1 MDEVVA
7 ARLFHGKVQVGLR
20 DSEEGDTLLVHGN
33 GLAGPVVT
41 LDVDLIRTVVQG
53 GVVVVLN
60 TDGGRR
66 RLAGMHQL
74 GVGGFSLLFGDDAP
88 VRMLAG
94 HRPRVGGG
102 HQDGEGLCARGRQ
115 VVAVA
120 RPVTQV
126 HRLDGSFR
134 LLLTARKGHQKD
146 GSGDKYVNDLFH
158 GSGTLILRRLQ

>member
-7 ARLFHGKVQVGLR
+7 ARFFHGEVQVGLR
-20 DSEEGDTLLVHGN
+20 DSEEGDTLLVHGD

-41 LDVDLIRTVVQG
+41 LDENLVRTVVQG
-53 GVVVVLN
+53 GVVVVLD

-88 VRMLAG
+88 VGMLAG

-102 HQDGEGLCARGRQ
+102 HQDGERLCPRGRQ

-120 RPVTQV
+120 RAVTQV
-126 HRLDGSFR
+126 HRLNGGFR

-146 GSGDKYVNDLFH
+146 GGCNEYVNNLFH
-158 GSGTLILRRLQ
+158 DSGTLILRR